1 MALVWLLFR
10 SSGGGGLVPEAT
22 ACRGAKGED
31 DSHSEVHRRGLTL
44 QKVGSNSWMKM
55 ELASVDE
62 LVTDEG

>member
-1 MALVWLLFR
+1 M
-10 SSGGGGLVPEAT
+10 VPEAT